1 MKSSTK
7 DKAKET
13 VHKVKGK
20 SKGKKIAEEQSD
32 NPKFEA
38 NGTCEKREEK
48 NQERDAIIGLKT

>member
-13 VHKVKGK
+13 FHKVKGK
-20 SKGKKIAEEQSD
+20 GKAIAKEQSD
-32 NPKFEA
+32 NPNLEA
-38 NGTCEKREEK
+38 NDTCEKREEK